1 MEHWKTIE
9 WAPNYQVSNLG
20 RVKQLGRIFER
31 RNPKHPQF
39 SQVINIKPRLLNGWV
54 QMRKEKPICKIV
66 TLRVNGQNKTCRIH
80 QLILST
86 FIGPCPPGLEGCHN
100 NGDPLDNRLDNL
112 RWDTHQNNMA
122 DTKAHGTYSPPPIH
136 LGELHPNSKLKI
148 EDVKYIRSIKEWP
161 RGLQRQVAKNLGV
174 VDMTISRI
182 RLGQGWNHIET
193 D

>member
-9 WAPNYQVSNLG
+9 WASNYQVSTLG
-20 RVKQLGRIFER
+20 RVRQLGRTFER
-31 RNPKHPQF
+31 KNPKHPQF
-39 SQVINIKPRLLNGWV
+39 SQVINIKPKLLDGWV
-54 QMRKEKPICKIV
+54 RMRKEKPICKIV
-66 TLRVNGQNKTCRIH
+66 TLRVNGQNKTYRIH

-122 DTKAHGTYSPPPIH
+122 DRKAHGTYFPPPIR

-148 EDVKYIRSIKEWP
+148 EDVKYIRGIKEWP
-161 RGLQRQVAKNLGV
+161 RGLQRKVAKSLGV
-174 VDMTISRI
+174 ADITINRI
-182 RLGQGWNHIET
+182 RLGQCWNHIET